1 MKTQNI
7 KYISL
12 KIKYYFCDMHKVP
25 QTKKSIS
32 LEFLKL
38 FNFLDDMC
46 IQTVSLYRIQNSV
59 LPRLPLSDNLK
70 MSDNTV
76 N

>member
-12 KIKYYFCDMHKVP
+12 KIKYYFCDIHKVS
-25 QTKKSIS
+25 QTKKSS

>member
-1 MKTQNI
+1 
-7 KYISL
+7 
-12 KIKYYFCDMHKVP
+12 MHKVP

-46 IQTVSLYRIQNSV
+46 IQNVSLYRIQNSV

>member
-1 MKTQNI
+1 
-7 KYISL
+7 
-12 KIKYYFCDMHKVP
+12 MHKVS
-25 QTKKSIS
+25 QTKKSSIES
-32 LEFLKL
+32 LKL